1 MKDVTPDTLRTS
13 KDMQVLKLLNESKNE
28 GASEIEFVK

>member
-13 KDMQVLKLLNESKNE
+13 KDMPVLKLLNELKNE
-28 GASEIEFVK
+28 GAREIEFVK